1 MQRIHLFVILEPYLD
16 AACDYYIKYHPKK
29 SFSVCEPNVYD
40 FGRIYAHQDALFS
53 PNMLAKNT
61 SITCADREKY
71 SALFCE
77 YRELFDNINPL
88 KDLAIEERLNQQKK
102 KAVKS
107 INDLINELSLKRAGR
122 RVRFTDEEEA
132 EDIESS
138 DGSSSFDLS
147 LFDSWSFSDEIRD
160 ENYGF
165 SEKDC

>member
-1 MQRIHLFVILEPYLD
+1 
-16 AACDYYIKYHPKK
+16 
-29 SFSVCEPNVYD
+29 
-40 FGRIYAHQDALFS
+40 
-53 PNMLAKNT
+53 MLAKNT